1 MSNYLSEDGTF
12 INSLIGEGS
21 LFKGDLD
28 INGLLRIDGDFKGEI
43 KNSGKVLIGRSGRVE
58 ATVNA
63 GTVVIGGVLRGN
75 VKAAEKIVVLSTGMV
90 IGNLSAPRLLVED
103 GVLLN
108 GNCSVTDNSEP
119 EPETGTYYDV
129 KDRFNR
135 FVKPFRASA
144 EHKRELETVS
154 QWTE

>member
-21 LFKGDLD
+21 LFSGDLD

-43 KNSGKVLIGRSGRVE
+43 KNSGKVLIGKSGRAE
-58 ATVNA
+58 ATITA
-63 GTVVIGGVLRGN
+63 GTVVIGGVLKGN
-75 VKAAEKIVVLSTGMV
+75 VKAADKIVILSSGLV
-90 IGNLSAPRLLVED
+90 IGNLTAPRLLVED

-108 GNCSVTDNSEP
+108 GSCSVTTEP
-119 EPETGTYYDV
+119 KESTYQRDFFGS

-135 FVKPFRASA
+135 IVKPFKSTA
-144 EHKRELETVS
+144 EKTQELETVS
-154 QWTE
+154 PWRK